1 MHSKLDL
8 STPHVVELFSDFDA
22 LVVLEALRRAHAV
35 ASPRQLEAST
45 GLAVP
50 VIVASLKRLASLGLV
65 RRTRAVR
72 GRTSGGYAADREPV
86 VLTFDPGDPASVLRT
101 ATVRA
106 ALMSHAARLAASRST
121 IRTSAGV
128 LPMDAKQYSGLMRA
142 HDRVDQSLA
151 EATRALP
158 FSAGNGH
165 GNGNG
170 RTPRYR
176 VQMSVEQVAAGGLAL
191 PVVMIMQ
198 RSDAERISDRDAKPT
213 IRDLST
219 REREVAEALG
229 AGSTKREIA
238 EKLGVKFSTVN
249 TLVTRIY
256 RKLGVT
262 RRAQLVNVIR
272 NGG

>member
-8 STPHVVELFSDFDA
+8 STPHVIELISDFDA
-22 LVVLEALRRAHAV
+22 LVVLEALRRMHAV
-35 ASPRQLEAST
+35 AWPRQLEAAT
-45 GLAVP
+45 GLSLP
-50 VIVASLKRLASLGLV
+50 VIVASLRSLGALGLV

-72 GRTSGGYAADREPV
+72 GRTSGGYSAECKPV
-86 VLTFDPGDPASVLRT
+86 VLTFDPGDPASALRT
-101 ATVRA
+101 ATVRT
-106 ALMSHAARLAASRST
+106 ALMSHAARLAASRSAIRST
-121 IRTSAGV
+121 IGV

-142 HDRVDQSLA
+142 HDRVDQSLS
-151 EATRALP
+151 EATHALP
-158 FSAGNGH
+158 FSA

-176 VQMSVEQVAAGGLAL
+176 VQLSVEQVAAGGLAL
-191 PVVMIMQ
+191 PVVMLMQ